1 MNNKL
6 IYRRRDKTGA
16 SKKVS
21 IRLSPVTATALH
33 ELRDRFAKTYPPSEY
48 PSLTLLFERALI
60 RLAEDVKYD
69 SRQLE
74 SEFEE
79 MKKLGYDSSSI
90 RK

>member
-1 MNNKL
+1 MTNKL
-6 IYRRRDKTGA
+6 VYRRRTKNGA

-21 IRLSPVTATALH
+21 IRLSPVTARALQVLH
-33 ELRDRFAKTYPPSEY
+33 DRFAQTYPPSHY

-79 MKKLGYDSSSI
+79 MKKLGYSSQLDP
-90 RK
+90 